1 MILKKKMFITMAEQP
16 EEAAPVP
23 QVSITFVDISAET
36 QRRITACIERE
47 IRRPGAA
54 IEAASA
60 SALAVS
66 TVKSVARATFWPTFC
81 TSSTHLTAAAAL
93 DQFNVQ
99 FNPERM
105 SAIGEE
111 RGTKRQRLSSSGG
124 GGGAA
129 DANDEMHRRT
139 SWWRARYH
147 DGSGEVGPSG
157 PFAGGGLERGTISAA
172 LGEALG
178 GVQGVALLQRRMKRW
193 GCAAGWLSANNP
205 VSAASGVVLKG
216 GATLVVFDE
225 EGEDAS
231 RTASAPTGPAAA
243 SAPAAPAAA
252 ADFPLPACTC
262 SACPPAFST

>member
-1 MILKKKMFITMAEQP
+1 MVEQP
-16 EEAAPVP
+16 EVSEEAAPGP
-23 QVSITFVDISAET
+23 QVSITFVGISAET

-47 IRRPGAA
+47 IRRPDAA
-54 IEAASA
+54 IEAAPA

-124 GGGAA
+124 GGGGGGAA

-157 PFAGGGLERGTISAA
+157 PFAGGGLKRGTISAA

-178 GVQGVALLQRRMKRW
+178 GVRGVALLQRRMKRW

-205 VSAASGVVLKG
+205 VSAAASGVVLKG